1 MVEVFDNAAVVAE
14 VVVTKAELR
23 LHFYRYLRVLEIRCY
38 MVVNEEVIY
47 EAKERWF
54 NNYVIVL
61 MITAL
66 GVAIGGVFDNA
77 LIFNAG
83 FEVVTILMMLQ
94 E

>member
-1 MVEVFDNAAVVAE
+1 MVEVFDDAAVVAE

-66 GVAIGGVFDNA
+66 GVAIRSVFDNA

-83 FEVVTILMMLQ
+83 FEVVAIFLML
-94 E
+94 